1 MAAPRAERRLAA
13 ILAADVVGYSRLM
26 ERDEA
31 GTLERLKVHRKEFVE
46 PLIAEHRG
54 RVVKLMGD
62 GALCEFASVVD
73 AVACAVAI
81 QRGMAEREAAVP
93 EAERIRF
100 RIGIN
105 LGDIIY
111 EADGDIYGG
120 GVNIAARLEALS
132 PPGGIAVSAMV
143 REQVGNH
150 GSLGFVDLGER
161 LVKAGDRPL
170 RVFTID
176 LPVVAAPTPVVIAMP
191 PIRPSIAVLPFENL
205 SRDPDQDYFSEG
217 VAEDLITDLS
227 KISGL
232 HVAARRYSFAVRQ
245 TARDAMDASTRLQV
259 AYVLEGSV
267 RRAGDRVRITAR
279 LVNGT
284 NGGQIWAERYDRTLT
299 DIFAVQDDITNKIVA
314 ALQVNLQR
322 TEKEALAQPP
332 TTNLEA
338 YSDYLRGLELL
349 AQHIKPSY
357 ELARRMFARAVDLD
371 PHFARA
377 LAGIAECDCNL
388 YLLFGASVSFDDIL
402 ATTARAA
409 ELEPSLAS
417 PHAVRGIALLATGQA
432 DEAER
437 SFQRAISAQP
447 DYAMAHYYYGRACVE
462 LGRKHDA
469 LQLLRRAAD
478 LIPNDV
484 GFLCPLLALY
494 LSLGMT
500 AEAEATAREAVARCE
515 RELAEHPDLAV
526 AAWTGACA
534 LALLG
539 ERERAVEWTK
549 RSLAIDPEDHQT
561 LYNVAC
567 TYSQIGLLDEAIDL
581 LERAMLGVSA
591 HRVAWMREDGDL
603 DPLRAHPR
611 YLAFLDRLQ
620 CSTLK

>member
-1 MAAPRAERRLAA
+1 M
-13 ILAADVVGYSRLM
+13 
-26 ERDEA
+26 
-31 GTLERLKVHRKEFVE
+31 
-46 PLIAEHRG
+46 
-54 RVVKLMGD
+54 
-62 GALCEFASVVD
+62 
-73 AVACAVAI
+73 
-81 QRGMAEREAAVP
+81 
-93 EAERIRF
+93 
-100 RIGIN
+100 
-105 LGDIIY
+105 
-111 EADGDIYGG
+111 
-120 GVNIAARLEALS
+120 
-132 PPGGIAVSAMV
+132 
-143 REQVGNH
+143 
-150 GSLGFVDLGER
+150 
-161 LVKAGDRPL
+161 KAGDRPL

-176 LPVVAAPTPVVIAMP
+176 LPVVAAPAPVVIAMP

-322 TEKEALAQPP
+322 TEKEALARPP

-388 YLLFGASVSFDDIL
+388 YLHFGASVSFDDIL

-417 PHAVRGIALLATGQA
+417 PHAVRGIALLASGQA

-469 LQLLRRAAD
+469 VQLLRRAAD
-478 LIPNDV
+478 LVPNDV
-484 GFLCPLLALY
+484 GFLSPLPALY

-500 AEAEATAREAVARCE
+500 AEAEATAREAVVRCE

-526 AAWTGACA
+526 AAWTGASA

-549 RSLAIDPEDHQT
+549 RSLAIDGRPPNPLQRSVH
-561 LYNVAC
+561 
-567 TYSQIGLLDEAIDL
+567 LLANWP
-581 LERAMLGVSA
+581 A
-591 HRVAWMREDGDL
+591 
-603 DPLRAHPR
+603 
-611 YLAFLDRLQ
+611 
-620 CSTLK
+620 

>member
-1 MAAPRAERRLAA
+1 M
-13 ILAADVVGYSRLM
+13 G
-26 ERDEA
+26 RDEP
-31 GTLERLKVHRKEFVE
+31 GTLGRLKALRQELVG
-46 PLIAEHRG
+46 PLVAEHRG
-54 RVVKLMGD
+54 RIVKLTGD
-62 GALCEFASVVD
+62 GALCEFGSVVD
-73 AVACAVAI
+73 AVECALAI
-81 QRGMAEREAAVP
+81 QRGVGEREAGRA
-93 EAERIRF
+93 EDERICL
-100 RIGIN
+100 RIGVN
-105 LGDIIY
+105 LGDVIR
-111 EADGDIYGG
+111 ETDGDLYGD
-120 GVNIAARLEALS
+120 GVNVAARLEQLAE
-132 PPGGIAVSAMV
+132 PGGVVVSGAGH
-143 REQVGNH
+143 EQLH
-150 GSLGFVDLGER
+150 GKLGCGFEDLGER
-161 LVKAGDRPL
+161 RLKNIDRPV
-170 RVFTID
+170 RVFRVALD
-176 LPVVAAPTPVVIAMP
+176 GAAPAHGATAAP
-191 PIRPSIAVLPFENL
+191 PLPDKPSLAVLPFENL

-232 HVAARRYSFAVRQ
+232 HVLARRYSFAVRQ

-314 ALQVNLQR
+314 ALQVNLLR
-322 TEKEALAQPP
+322 TEKEALARPP

-371 PHFARA
+371 SHFARA
-377 LAGIAECDCNL
+377 LAGIAECNCNL
-388 YLLFGASVSFDDIL
+388 YLLLAASVSFDETR
-402 ATTARAA
+402 APTARAA

-447 DYAMAHYYYGRACVE
+447 DYAMAHFYYGRACVE

-500 AEAEATAREAVARCE
+500 AEAEATAHEAVARCE

-526 AAWTGACA
+526 AAWTGAGA

-549 RSLAIDPEDHQT
+549 RSLAIDPEDHLT
-561 LYNVAC
+561 LYNAAC
-567 TYSQIGLLDEAIDL
+567 TYSQIGLLDEAIDF

-591 HRVAWMREDGDL
+591 HRVAWMREDHDL